1 MKFVDKFIIA
11 KVSVMWTAATV
22 YLFMHATEVNF
33 ATWAT
38 FGATVAGV
46 YHWLTIKDD
55 KTADATNG

>member
-11 KVSVMWTAATV
+11 KVSLMWTVATV
-22 YLFMHATEVNF
+22 YLFMHPSEASF

-46 YHWLTIKDD
+46 YHFLTIKDD
-55 KTADATNG
+55 KTADANG